1 MYQKAVWFK
10 MAYPLRQGDM
20 SRALKDA
27 KKKSARRVRDK
38 NNPGTWIELPCS
50 FEKETRGGNYI
61 VNVTLVHQIRARK
74 DMEYQRVTD
83 SLALVFLMSKEMLVV
98 MGRDG
103 IGEAVEEVSRMLYPG
118 VDDDVFL
125 PVQFG
130 LDSVV
135 AAIRR
140 LRDTNPGSWCHS
152 FGARFEASP
161 YRGGKRTL
169 DFSKDPGECILDDGE
184 AADAIRSATSLSPKY
199 KFYSCSQLGPTEYS
213 QPKSIRFNARCGTV
227 SISAPQEF
235 DDMYTFVSGFLAEE
249 LDVSAR

>member
-1 MYQKAVWFK
+1 
-10 MAYPLRQGDM
+10 MAYTLRQVGT
-20 SRALKDA
+20 SRAFKDA
-27 KKKSARRVRDK
+27 KKKSVRRVRDK
-38 NNPGTWIELPCS
+38 NNPGTWIELPHS
-50 FEKETRGGNYI
+50 FEKETRGGDYTANAA
-61 VNVTLVHQIRARK
+61 LVRRIRARK
-74 DMEYQRVTD
+74 DMEHQRATG
-83 SLALVFLMSKEMLVV
+83 SPAPVFLMSAGVPVV

-103 IGEAVEEVSRMLYPG
+103 IGEAVEGASRMLYPG

-125 PVQFG
+125 PAQFG
-130 LDSVV
+130 LGSVV

-152 FGARFEASP
+152 FGAGFEASP

-199 KFYSCSQLGPTEYS
+199 KFHSCSQLGPTEYS